1 MYTLILVF
9 NMYVYIN
16 KVMIFVDDFLQNLDV
31 GNLHFINISQ
41 IYLIVN
47 NYKDLC
53 INYFLKSRGY
63 IIF

>member
-47 NYKDLC
+47 NYKDFC